1 MIIRSFLP
9 SHRSDR
15 KHNAPGTS
23 QPPNAPL
30 SLSSASSNSST
41 YSSNASA
48 APSLSTT
55 PASAPSAPVPVTLR
69 LNRPLG
75 QGTFSS
81 VWLAEDLSPISL
93 LLRSRKSLKD
103 MKRKSTKDLRAKRL
117 SSKAG
122 EKGTERRDG
131 KLKSISSLTSTSSL
145 MRRLRGG
152 VSGTRPGGTSASSAG
167 PSAENQPSSA
177 IVSMGRHGTLMPSPF
192 LPPESVPAVPGLPPS
207 LIPGNRT
214 SSSSPSAV
222 SSRTLGLALPAH
234 PHYHSNEEHQRVSS
248 ASSAQSVFLE
258 FTDHHLGSGYRS
270 PPPIS
275 PNFFPGSD
283 SVPVLTLGV
292 HNNSGGQ
299 GASVSRAS
307 SLSLKSSESS
317 DEGGSG
323 SSGAGVLRT
332 GSTRSTFSTRS
343 AQDVNTFSPNQDE
356 SVSRTSSTRSSVQR
370 SRWSKLSTRLVAV
383 KLTSRGVIE
392 EREKVAGKV
401 LSRVEKMED
410 EERERRR
417 ERERDRTRVS
427 FVREVEVLKF
437 RLLHR
442 DPRLGFC
449 TCCSLTLERSLP
461 LFRFFPFEHI
471 SHPNIT
477 PLLSHLTTRTHHLLV
492 LPYLPGGDLLGLVN
506 DEDTWNHLGESTLRR
521 IFAELC
527 KAVGWMHGVGLVHR
541 DIKLE
546 NILLTVPLSPA
557 SALLADGSVSVPGS
571 AFTAGGGG
579 IVLTDGSTTT
589 SSPTSYSFASS
600 GSMPD
605 SPTSFAFGK
614 NTNMPAVLPT
624 PPHPLV
630 KLTDFGLSRF
640 IDPASPL
647 LTTRCGSEAYAA
659 PELVVGGGRAG
670 VANSSIRSPWFEE
683 DREAG
688 YNVDGYGSTGGYDA
702 RETDAW
708 ACGVVLYAL
717 VARKLPF
724 GEGPGESLGGGRISG
739 EGGGGA
745 PFSPQERKQWLM
757 KIARGEWEW
766 PVYGD
771 DELLPS
777 SPSASA
783 DADAGRELGGCKLVC
798 SAGAKRVVQK
808 LLVRDPNRRKRIK
821 DLWDDEWVAGGLN
834 SGSTLD
840 ACAVEGLPSGSDAI
854 LDASRPQELDYLS
867 PGLPEYSPMSFVPT
881 FSRMGTMPV
890 FPAEFGAE
898 SIAKTS
904 SSGSSYDDSANGDED
919 LFDND
924 RRENGEDTGSQTAD
938 EEEELED
945 EEEDGEGW
953 LVDKDGINNIA
964 RSEVP
969 R

>member
-1 MIIRSFLP
+1 MLAGAFASTPTPTEIRDEFISDDPHSKTIVGARVVPGLRLQATDPKTPSQVIATLGTEPDAEVLSASPPSFSHLSSNLAVGQPLSLYP
-9 SHRSDR
+9 SRPTSALSFHASQTTQETSAAVTQE
-15 KHNAPGTS
+15 HNAPGTS

-81 VWLAEDLSPISL
+81 VC
-93 LLRSRKSLKD
+93 
-103 MKRKSTKDLRAKRL
+103 
-117 SSKAG
+117 
-122 EKGTERRDG
+122 
-131 KLKSISSLTSTSSL
+131 L

-370 SRWSKLSTRLVAV
+370 REGEGSREGV
-383 KLTSRGVIE
+383 KSGGE
-392 EREKVAGKV
+392 
-401 LSRVEKMED
+401 MED
-410 EERERRR
+410 EERRWRMRRGRGRGIER
-417 ERERDRTRVS
+417 
-427 FVREVEVLKF
+427 
-437 RLLHR
+437 
-442 DPRLGFC
+442 GFGYC
-449 TCCSLTLERSLP
+449 IVTLAWV
-461 LFRFFPFEHI
+461 FHI

-670 VANSSIRSPWFEE
+670 VASSSIRSPWFEE

-708 ACGVVLYAL
+708 ACGVV
-717 VARKLPF
+717 F
-724 GEGPGESLGGGRISG
+724 
-739 EGGGGA
+739 
-745 PFSPQERKQWLM
+745 PQERKQWLM

-783 DADAGRELGGCKLVC
+783 DADAVE
-798 SAGAKRVVQK
+798 SWEDA
-808 LLVRDPNRRKRIK
+808 NWRKRIK

-904 SSGSSYDDSANGDED
+904 SSGSSYDDSVNGDED